1 MKVKMEGL
9 REAVNAVSTMSNDIV
24 MKVDGNKGTFISS
37 NTNNGMRVMSIFEVN
52 EGENTEIYLS
62 KELKNSVNALASYDD
77 EMNIDV
83 KESAITC
90 STSKAKVC
98 LAKLAEKPADISGSE
113 QIASYLMDGK
123 EFSYAMNQ
131 VAKGKGDLIHILVC
145 EDKIYLCNFA
155 ESLILLAEVPIQQSK
170 HIDVSKVKIDT
181 DTKKIENKDSVD
193 DSIFEMF
200 SKAVL
205 GISPERNG
213 FLISISKELWAK
225 VTSICKKETFLLHV
239 CKNEIQLMWRML
251 NIEIPLS
258 FNKMAC
264 TAFGII
270 EKLIEKNEDTINF
283 SVKGKDV
290 ESALS
295 VAMLGNEKKVTF
307 SCENNKINIFTP
319 NASAILS
326 TETTVS
332 NFKSIYVGEQLQLFF
347 SQNKEMDCEILL
359 QELDMFNKKAFVSNI
374 NKQFKHC
381 YDNGTEKTNDVKVSF
396 ISFPMNE

>member
-131 VAKGKGDLIHILVC
+131 VAKGKGDL
-145 EDKIYLCNFA
+145 
-155 ESLILLAEVPIQQSK
+155 
-170 HIDVSKVKIDT
+170 
-181 DTKKIENKDSVD
+181 
-193 DSIFEMF
+193 
-200 SKAVL
+200 
-205 GISPERNG
+205 
-213 FLISISKELWAK
+213 
-225 VTSICKKETFLLHV
+225 
-239 CKNEIQLMWRML
+239 
-251 NIEIPLS
+251 
-258 FNKMAC
+258 
-264 TAFGII
+264 
-270 EKLIEKNEDTINF
+270 
-283 SVKGKDV
+283 
-290 ESALS
+290 
-295 VAMLGNEKKVTF
+295 
-307 SCENNKINIFTP
+307 
-319 NASAILS
+319 
-326 TETTVS
+326 
-332 NFKSIYVGEQLQLFF
+332 
-347 SQNKEMDCEILL
+347 
-359 QELDMFNKKAFVSNI
+359 
-374 NKQFKHC
+374 
-381 YDNGTEKTNDVKVSF
+381 
-396 ISFPMNE
+396 